1 MRLEVVGFQ
10 LTGELSLE
18 NTSKPKKWLR
28 GGIKMKNRLYKKGRL
43 LLFTVLIGLLSMPAL
58 SLAKEAVQ
66 QWELINPQG
75 VVKIIPMQVNPH
87 PSTLEGK
94 TVMLRWNGKHNGDLF
109 LDRVAE
115 LLAEK
120 IKDVK
125 IIKSWQVAL
134 ETADISQNEN
144 KSKQFVQKLAE
155 FKPDIVIGSQCD

>member
-1 MRLEVVGFQ
+1 MCFEVVRFQ
-10 LTGELSLE
+10 LTKGSSLE
-18 NTSKPKKWLR
+18 SRWKPKKWAK
-28 GGIKMKNRLYKKGRL
+28 GGINMKNKLCKRGCL
-43 LLFTVLIGLLSMPAL
+43 LLFTVLIGLLSIPVL
-58 SLAKEAVQ
+58 GFAKEAVQ
-66 QWELINPQG
+66 EWELINPQG
-75 VVKIIPMQVNPH
+75 VVKIVPMEVNPH

-120 IKDVK
+120 IKDIK

-144 KSKQFVQKLAE
+144 KSKQFVQKLAA